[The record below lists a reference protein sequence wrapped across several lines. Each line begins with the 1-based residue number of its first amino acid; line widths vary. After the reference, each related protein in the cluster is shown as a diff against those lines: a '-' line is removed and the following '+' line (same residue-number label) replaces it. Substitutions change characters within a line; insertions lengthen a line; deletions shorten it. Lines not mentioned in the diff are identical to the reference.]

1 MGPPEKKWGK
11 RDSSVEC
18 SLGLRQAFMQPGH
31 DTQGPSAAPNEKARV
46 GLATGRWRAS
56 HFAAGPWGVFAMIEC
71 RKPLLSTVCVLLTSQ
86 WVLAGEP
93 EVHWPSGWQIEELA
107 PEGDASVSAQAVSR
121 QRAIKNDE
129 NGQTLMVMELTAT
142 PIEAGHKVNLQGV
155 LLEMRK
161 SIQKDF
167 AQGGYQSVCTK
178 MHPSTLSRLDALETT
193 CVITENGRHVLSQT
207 LVGAVDTDKAYVF
220 SYAGQAQAYDA
231 SKNEVSSV
239 RDSLKL

>member
-1 MGPPEKKWGK
+1 
-11 RDSSVEC
+11 
-18 SLGLRQAFMQPGH
+18 
-31 DTQGPSAAPNEKARV
+31 
-46 GLATGRWRAS
+46 
-56 HFAAGPWGVFAMIEC
+56 MIEF
-71 RKPLLSTVCVLLTSQ
+71 RKPLLGTLCLLLVSPFA
-86 WVLAGEP
+86 LAADP
-93 EVHWPSGWQIEELA
+93 EIHWPSGWQVEEVE
-107 PEGDASVSAQAVSR
+107 PDGDAPVKTQTVSR

-129 NGQTLMVMELTAT
+129 NGKTLMVMELTGT

-178 MHPSTLSRLDALETT
+178 MHAATLSRLEALETT

-220 SYAGQAQAYDA
+220 SYAGQAQAYEA
-231 SKNEVSSV
+231 SKDEVTSV

>member
-1 MGPPEKKWGK
+1 
-11 RDSSVEC
+11 
-18 SLGLRQAFMQPGH
+18 
-31 DTQGPSAAPNEKARV
+31 
-46 GLATGRWRAS
+46 
-56 HFAAGPWGVFAMIEC
+56 MIDC
-71 RKPLLSTVCVLLTSQ
+71 RKPLLIAVCVLLTSQ

-93 EVHWPSGWQIEELA
+93 EVHWPSGWQIEEVT
-107 PEGDASVSAQAVSR
+107 PDGDAPVSAKAVSR

-167 AQGGYQSVCTK
+167 AKGGYQSVCTK
-178 MHPSTLSRLDALETT
+178 MHPTTLSRLDALETT

-220 SYAGQAQAYDA
+220 SYAGQAQAYDT

>member
-1 MGPPEKKWGK
+1 
-11 RDSSVEC
+11 
-18 SLGLRQAFMQPGH
+18 
-31 DTQGPSAAPNEKARV
+31 
-46 GLATGRWRAS
+46 
-56 HFAAGPWGVFAMIEC
+56 MIEC
-71 RKPLLSTVCVLLTSQ
+71 RKPLLSAMCLL
-86 WVLAGEP
+86 LASPYALAADP
-93 EVHWPSGWQIEELA
+93 EIHWPGGWQVEEVTPDEEQPA
-107 PEGDASVSAQAVSR
+107 KPQAVSR

-129 NGQTLMVMELTAT
+129 NGATLMVMELTGT

-167 AQGGYQSVCTK
+167 AQGGYQSVCSK
-178 MHPSTLSRLDALETT
+178 MHATTLSRLEALETT

-220 SYAGQAQAYDA
+220 SYAGQAQAYEA
-231 SKNEVSSV
+231 SKEEVRSV

>member
-1 MGPPEKKWGK
+1 
-11 RDSSVEC
+11 
-18 SLGLRQAFMQPGH
+18 
-31 DTQGPSAAPNEKARV
+31 
-46 GLATGRWRAS
+46 
-56 HFAAGPWGVFAMIEC
+56 MIEF
-71 RKPLLSTVCVLLTSQ
+71 RKSLFSSLCFLLASPFVQ
-86 WVLAGEP
+86 AADP
-93 EVHWPSGWQIEELA
+93 EIHWPSGWQVEEVEPDGEA
-107 PEGDASVSAQAVSR
+107 PVKPQAVSR

-129 NGQTLMVMELTAT
+129 NGNTLMVMELTGT

-167 AQGGYQSVCTK
+167 AQGGYQSVCSK
-178 MHPSTLSRLDALETT
+178 MHPTTLSRLDALETT

-220 SYAGQAQAYDA
+220 SYAGQAEAYEA
-231 SKNEVSSV
+231 SKAEVGSV

>member
-1 MGPPEKKWGK
+1 MIRKAH
-11 RDSSVEC
+11 R
-18 SLGLRQAFMQPGH
+18 LRQMKKVTQALRAVGGGAQTLPLEPWAF
-31 DTQGPSAAPNEKARV
+31 
-46 GLATGRWRAS
+46 
-56 HFAAGPWGVFAMIEC
+56 FAMIES
-71 RKPLLSTVCVLLTSQ
+71 RKSLLSAACLLLGSPF
-86 WVLAGEP
+86 VLAADP
-93 EVHWPSGWQIEELA
+93 QVHWPSGWQVEEVVPDDEA
-107 PEGDASVSAQAVSR
+107 PVKPSAVSR

-129 NGQTLMVMELTAT
+129 NGNTLMVMELTGT

-167 AQGGYQSVCTK
+167 ASSGYQSVCTK
-178 MHPSTLSRLDALETT
+178 MHPSTLSGLDALETT

-231 SKNEVSSV
+231 SKDEVSSV